1 MNLQVEIERHSGFCG
16 GVIRAISRAEKFLA
30 EHPGETL
37 YSLGAIVHNE
47 AELRRLGEKG
57 LVTIDKSGLMNIPT
71 PSSETLLIRAH
82 GEPPQTYSLA
92 SKLGMTV
99 IDCTCPVV
107 LKLQKS
113 IREAYERVKPAGGQ
127 IIIFGKI
134 GHAEVL
140 GLLGQVGGDAI
151 VIENIGMLRSALD
164 EGIIRTD
171 CPVEIFSQTTKS
183 PVEYSRICK
192 VLSESLRQF
201 NRPDGEPA
209 EPRLVSSAEPR
220 LVSSA
225 EPRLV
230 SFVEPRLVSFVEPRL
245 VSSVEPSGRA
255 LRQAQR
261 PLRTET
267 SDGESVYGQ
276 ASLTVH
282 NTICSQVASRHEEL
296 AEFASKHDVIIF
308 VSGASSSNGKVLY
321 DLCKS
326 RNPHTYHISEPSE
339 LMPDWFRDE
348 DKVGICGAT
357 STPGW
362 LLEQVAEFII
372 RF

>member
-1 MNLQVEIERHSGFCG
+1 MNLQVEIEKHSGFCG
-16 GVIRAISRAEKFLA
+16 GVIRAISRAEKFLE

-92 SKLGMTV
+92 SKLGMAV

-107 LKLQKS
+107 LRLQKS

-151 VIENIGMLRSALD
+151 VIEDIGMLRSALD
-164 EGIIRTD
+164 DGIIRTD

-183 PVEYSRICK
+183 PVEYSLICK
-192 VLSESLRQF
+192 VLSE
-201 NRPDGEPA
+201 
-209 EPRLVSSAEPR
+209 
-220 LVSSA
+220 
-225 EPRLV
+225 
-230 SFVEPRLVSFVEPRL
+230 
-245 VSSVEPSGRA
+245 A

-261 PLRTET
+261 PLKTET
-267 SDGESVYGQ
+267 FDGETVYGQ

-282 NTICSQVASRHEEL
+282 HTICSQVASRHEEL
-296 AEFASKHDVIIF
+296 AELASKHDVIIF
-308 VSGASSSNGKVLY
+308 VSGASSSNGKVLF

-326 RNPHTYHISEPSE
+326 KNPRTYHISEPSE
-339 LMPDWFRDE
+339 LMPDWFQDG

-362 LLEQVAEFII
+362 LLEQVVESII